1 MVARELIACMLA
13 AIFAPAVGLSQQ
25 PGVLRGRVTLYG
37 SGTPLHN
44 VSVTILQLR
53 LTTETDDNG
62 EYEFRDLL
70 PGTYRV
76 LTHLEGVP
84 DLIKTVEVVP
94 GQVTTLDFQI
104 QISGIKE
111 QVTVTATGNELSTFE
126 AFQSVSSL
134 DNIQLTERGQVSI
147 GELLENQPG
156 VAKRSF
162 GPGSSVPVIRGFS
175 GDRVLILEDGIQ
187 TGSLS
192 SSSGDHGEPIS
203 TLDLERLEVIKGPAA
218 LLYGN
223 NAIGGIVNAVTGHEQ
238 EHPHQGVRGYLT
250 GLLGTTNNQAGSSGG
265 FEFGTEKWLMWLNGT
280 LQRTGDYDTPIGEIQ
295 NSRTRS
301 GSASAGFGRFSDKK
315 FFSFDYGYDASRYGV
330 PFAGRFEEGDEE
342 VSLKLRK
349 HSFKFTAGMR
359 DLGSFFDGFR
369 LSLNYTDY
377 EHKELEGGSV
387 GTRFENKQFVYR
399 GVFDQR
405 GARKRLSGS
414 FGFWGL
420 RRDFNVSG
428 PEALAPPADQN
439 AFALFS
445 LQEINLDR
453 VSFQLGGRLE
463 YNGYNPRGLPERNF
477 TVFSGA
483 AGIKFPLWRGGAFVA
498 NYSHSRRAPAL
509 EELYNEGPHIGNLTF
524 EVGNP
529 DLKSEKADGIDLSLR
544 QASGRIRA
552 EASFFYYGLRDFIF
566 LAPTGEVQEN
576 LPVAEY
582 RQADAR
588 YLGAEISLDLA
599 VRQWFWIRSG
609 VDYVD
614 AELRRSGIS
623 LPRIPPLRGRFG
635 LDIRYK
641 GLQLNPEAVVA
652 RDQDALFPTETR
664 TPGYA
669 LFNLVASYAIARQH
683 AVQIFS
689 VNAFNLSNRLYRNHL
704 SFIKD
709 LAPEIGRGVRF
720 TYTVRFF

>member
-1 MVARELIACMLA
+1 MANRFMACVLA
-13 AIFAPAVGLSQQ
+13 ALFIPAIGLCQSA
-25 PGVLRGRVTLYG
+25 GALRGKVTLYG

-44 VSVTILQLR
+44 VSVTVVQLK
-53 LTTETDDNG
+53 LTTETNDNG
-62 EYEFRDLL
+62 EYEFRDLP

-84 DLIKTVEVVP
+84 DVIKTVEVAP

-111 QVTVTATGNELSTFE
+111 QVTVTATGSAVSTFE

-134 DNIQLTERGQVSI
+134 DNIQITEKGQVSI

-203 TLDLERLEVIKGPAA
+203 ALDLERLEVVKGPAA

-223 NAIGGIVNAVTGHEQ
+223 NAIGGVVNAVTGHE
-238 EHPHQGVRGYLT
+238 EGHPHTGLRGYLT
-250 GLLGTTNNQAGSSGG
+250 GVAGTTNNQAGGSGG
-265 FEFGTEKWLMWLNGT
+265 FEFGTEKWLTWFNGT
-280 LQRTGDYDTPIGEIQ
+280 LQRTGDYDTPIGRIQ

-301 GSASAGFGRFSDKK
+301 GSASAGFGRFGDRG
-315 FFSFDYGYDASRYGV
+315 FFSFNYGYDSNRYGV
-330 PFAGRFEEGDEE
+330 PFASQFEEDGDEDI
-342 VSLKLRK
+342 SLKLRK
-349 HSFKFTAGMR
+349 HGLRLIAGMR
-359 DLGSFFDGFR
+359 ELGSLVDAFR
-369 LSLNYTDY
+369 ISLNYTDY
-377 EHKELEGGSV
+377 EHRELEGGSV
-387 GTRFENKQFVYR
+387 GTIFENKQVIYR
-399 GVFDQR
+399 GVFDQKR
-405 GARKRLSGS
+405 AGRLSGS

-420 RRDFNVSG
+420 RRDFNVIGS
-428 PEALAPPADQN
+428 EALAPPTDQN

-463 YNGYNPRGLPERNF
+463 YNNYNPRGLKDRSF

-483 AGIKFPLWRGGAFVA
+483 AGIRLPLWRGGTLVA

-509 EELYNEGPHIGNLTF
+509 EELYNNGPHIGNITF
-524 EVGNP
+524 EIGNP
-529 DLKSEKADGIDLSLR
+529 DLKAEKGDGIDLSLR

-552 EASFFYYGLRDFIF
+552 EANFFYYGLRDFIF
-566 LAPTGEVQEN
+566 LAPTGEVEDN

-588 YLGAEISLDLA
+588 YLGAEASLDVA
-599 VRQWFWIRSG
+599 VRQWLWIRSG
-609 VDYVD
+609 MDYVD

-641 GLQLNPEAVVA
+641 GLQLNPEVLAA
-652 RDQDALFPTETR
+652 RDQDSLFPTETR

-669 LFNLVASYAIARQH
+669 VFNLLASYTIARQH
-683 AVQIFS
+683 AVHIFS
-689 VNAFNLSNRLYRNHL
+689 VNAFNLGDRLYRNHL

-709 LAPEIGRGVRF
+709 LAPEMGRGVRF

>member
-1 MVARELIACMLA
+1 MVARELMACILA
-13 AIFAPAVGLSQQ
+13 AICVPAMALGQ
-25 PGVLRGRVTLYG
+25 PAGALRGRVTLQG
-37 SGTPLHN
+37 SGMPLHN
-44 VSVTILQLR
+44 VSVTIVQLK
-53 LTTETDDNG
+53 LTAETDDNG
-62 EYEFRDLL
+62 EYEFRDLA

-84 DLIKTVEVVP
+84 DVIKTVEVAP

-175 GDRVLILEDGIQ
+175 GDRVLMLRDGLQ

-203 TLDLERLEVIKGPAA
+203 TLDLERLEVLKGPAA

-238 EHPHQGVRGYLT
+238 EHPHKGARGYLT
-250 GLLGTTNNQAGSSGG
+250 GLIGTTNNQAGSSGG
-265 FEFGTEKWLMWLNGT
+265 FEFGKERWLTWFNGT

-301 GSASAGFGRFSDKK
+301 GSASAGLGRFGDKG
-315 FFSFDYGYDASRYGV
+315 FFSFNYGYDASRYGV
-330 PFAGRFEEGDEE
+330 PFASQFEEGDGQQE

-349 HSFKFTAGMR
+349 HSLRFTAGMR
-359 DLGSFFDGFR
+359 DLFQ

-377 EHKELEGGSV
+377 GHAELEDGSV

-399 GVFDQR
+399 GVFDRR
-405 GARKRLSGS
+405 GAGRLSSS

-445 LQEINLDR
+445 LQEIKLDR

-463 YNGYNPRGLPERNF
+463 YNGYNPRGLRDRSF

-483 AGIKFPLWRGGAFVA
+483 AGVKLPLWRGGTFVV

-509 EELYNEGPHIGNLTF
+509 EELYNNGPHIGNVTF
-524 EVGNP
+524 EIGNP
-529 DLKSEKADGIDLSLR
+529 DLRSEKGDGIELSLR
-544 QASGRIRA
+544 QASERVRA
-552 EASFFYYGLRDFIF
+552 EANFFYYGLRDFIF
-566 LAPTGEVQEN
+566 LAPTGQVQEN

-582 RQADAR
+582 KQADAR
-588 YLGAEISLDLA
+588 YLGAEVSLDVA
-599 VRQWFWIRSG
+599 VRQGFWVRSG
-609 VDYVD
+609 MDYVD
-614 AELRRSGIS
+614 AELRPSGIS

-635 LDIRYK
+635 LDVRYK
-641 GLQLNPEAVVA
+641 GLQLSPEVLMA
-652 RDQDALFPTETR
+652 RDQDSLFPTETR

-669 LFNLVASYAIARQH
+669 VFNLLASYTVAHQH
-683 AVQIFS
+683 AVSIFS
-689 VNAFNLSNRLYRNHL
+689 VNAFNLGDRLYRNHL

-709 LAPEIGRGVRF
+709 LAPEIGRGVRL